1 VQSVTEVVRTYCS
14 LCSVGCPAAVT
25 LSGDA
30 VLKLEPDREHPQG
43 GAVCAKG
50 RAAPEIHA
58 NAGRLSHP
66 MKRTNPKTNADPG
79 WRRITWDEALDT
91 IAARLAA
98 IRAESGAEAVAFG
111 RGTGA
116 GTGLLPAEPWLMR
129 LAAAFGTP
137 NYMTTAHLCSWARD
151 GAALYTLG
159 VAEEPLPDF
168 ARSAT
173 IVLWGANPSANE
185 LHFATAIVDARSRG
199 AKLVV
204 VDPRRVGLANKADL
218 LLQVRPGTDGA
229 LALALIGEIIDAK
242 TYDDAFVRRW
252 TNAPLLVRADTGR
265 LLRVKDLG
273 TPAFDRENVDGS
285 AYVAV
290 ARSGAL
296 APYDPTRLAHVV
308 PVADLALEGETL
320 VPLTDGA
327 RVRCRTVFSLLAEEA
342 HAMPTERAANVT
354 GVPASL
360 IRETAAML
368 AAHRPVSHHSYNGII
383 QHTNATQGARAIEI
397 LFTLLGDCDA
407 PGGNVFPMPI
417 RTGSLRGAPLAADAA
432 ARRLGLAERPL
443 GPPGTAGHIT
453 AYDLYSAILE
463 GKPYRVRGLL
473 AFGGNVLMNSG
484 DTLRGREALQRL
496 EFFAQAELFETPASR
511 YADVLLPATTF
522 LENDTL
528 VVTDDGVAQRRR
540 RSVAP
545 RDERRP
551 DIRVIF
557 DLAVR
562 LGHADRF
569 TGGSVTAAYD
579 EVLEPAGLTW
589 DELRD
594 VPQGVAVA
602 DPRRYHRY
610 AEIRP
615 DGTARGFDT
624 PSGLAELFVERFVE
638 HGYAGIPRYEE
649 PAQSPLSQPKL
660 ARKYPLVLTNA
671 KIPQYL
677 HSQGRGIPALRRTHP
692 DPTAE
697 LHPDTARDHGIQD
710 GEWIAIETPRGRVRA
725 KADVTATIRPGV
737 VCATHGWWEGCE
749 ELGLGGF
756 DPFSEDGANVNLL
769 VHNDVLDPISGAVP
783 HRSVMCRV
791 RPLEPR
797 HASAIANSS
806 EGVMTR

>member
-1 VQSVTEVVRTYCS
+1 MAGSPDQDITEIVRTYCS
-14 LCSVGCPAAVT
+14 LCSVGCPAAITVWDET
-25 LSGDA
+25 I
-30 VLKLEPDREHPQG
+30 LKLEPDREHPQG

-58 NAGRLSHP
+58 NSGRLSYP
-66 MKRTNPKTNADPG
+66 MKRTNPKTSADPG
-79 WRRITWDEALDT
+79 WQRISWDEALDT
-91 IAARLAA
+91 IATRLAA

-159 VAEEPLPDF
+159 VGEEPFPDV

-185 LHFATAIVDARSRG
+185 LHIATAIVDALTRG

-229 LALALIGEIIDAK
+229 LALALIAEILDAAA
-242 TYDDAFVRRW
+242 YDDAFVRRW

-265 LLRVKDLG
+265 LLRARDLAVG
-273 TPAFDRENVDGS
+273 ALSRTNVD
-285 AYVAV
+285 ATWYLALT
-290 ARSGAL
+290 RSGAL
-296 APYDPTRLAHVV
+296 APYDPDRRAHLL
-308 PVADLALEGETL
+308 PSEDLAIEGETE
-320 VPLTDGA
+320 VPLGEGT
-327 RVRCRTVFSLLAEEA
+327 RVRCKTVFALLAAEA
-342 HAMPTERAANVT
+342 RAMPAARAATVT
-354 GVPASL
+354 GVPARL
-360 IRETAAML
+360 IRETAALL
-368 AAHRPVSHHSYNGII
+368 AAHRPIAHHSYSGIV
-383 QHTNATQGARAIEI
+383 QHTNATQSARAIEV
-397 LFTLLGDCDA
+397 LFTLLGDIDA
-407 PGGNVFPMPI
+407 PGGNVFPMPV
-417 RTGSLRGAPLAADAA
+417 RTGSLRGAPLEADAA
-432 ARRLGLAERPL
+432 AKRLGLAERPL
-443 GPPGTAGHIT
+443 GPPATPGHIT

-484 DTLRGREALQRL
+484 DTLRGRAALQRL
-496 EFFAQAELFETPASR
+496 EFFAQAELFESPASR

-522 LENDTL
+522 LENETL
-528 VVTDDGVAQRRR
+528 VVTEDGMAQRRR

-557 DLAVR
+557 DLAVQ

-569 TGGSVTAAYD
+569 AGGSVAAAYD
-579 EVLEPAGLTW
+579 EVLAPAGLTW
-589 DELRD
+589 DGLRD
-594 VPQGVAVA
+594 IPEGVAVA
-602 DPRRYHRY
+602 DPRRYRRY
-610 AEIRP
+610 AELRP
-615 DGTARGFDT
+615 DGSPRGFDT
-624 PSGLAELFVERFVE
+624 PTGLAELFVERFVE
-638 HGYAGIPRYEE
+638 HGYAGVPRYEE
-649 PAQSPLSQPKL
+649 PEQSPLSAPKL

-677 HSQGRGIPALRRTHP
+677 HSQGRGIPALRRTQP
-692 DPTAE
+692 DPRAE
-697 LHPDTARDHGIQD
+697 LHPDTAREHDIQD

-749 ELGLGGF
+749 ELGLEGF
-756 DPFSEDGANVNLL
+756 DPFSQDGANVNLL
-769 VHNDVLDPISGAVP
+769 VHNDVFDPISGAVP

-791 RPLEPR
+791 RPLER
-797 HASAIANSS
+797 GLTS
-806 EGVMTR
+806 EITEA